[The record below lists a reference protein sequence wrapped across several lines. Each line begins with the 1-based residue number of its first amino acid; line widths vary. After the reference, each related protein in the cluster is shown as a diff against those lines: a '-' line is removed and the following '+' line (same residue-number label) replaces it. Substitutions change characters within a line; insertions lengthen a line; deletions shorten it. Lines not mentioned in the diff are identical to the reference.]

1 MTEKSSKTDDPV
13 QMEITAPTPAAPN
26 RQTVEKSFPFKSDL
40 TLMKGIDERRAVKLK
55 ELGYSLGELA
65 KVSADD
71 LTKDRGIS
79 PKITKKWIPSA
90 KESHK

>member
-1 MTEKSSKTDDPV
+1 M
-13 QMEITAPTPAAPN
+13 
-26 RQTVEKSFPFKSDL
+26 
-40 TLMKGIDERRAVKLK
+40 MKGIDERRAVKLK

-90 KESHK
+90 KESHN